1 MVAVL
6 APATG
11 RLADPHEVGRLEA
24 GAVMR
29 GADEGL
35 HQPRTIL
42 VAGFEILRHTRQH
55 LAQHLAGQVAALHA
69 GADQEPA
76 QAQHPVQMGLA
87 LLSAPSHPRLAR
99 PQLQRRGRKPDRAQ
113 HPVRRDHQIAHL
125 AARKGRRPLR
135 MLEVQQGIPHP
146 PLPALLYHLQRQPRD
161 RLHRTRHRRGRRHR
175 RVETLRHRR
184 APATPR
190 RRQRNPPRL
199 VQRVERLETTREL
212 GRPARIHKP
221 ELRAHPPPHRRP
233 VVQRLLRHNPLEA
246 SLRLRRTKGSVVSG
260 SDAPCRDATRRKLIC
275 PALNA
280 GTRQR

>member
-55 LAQHLAGQVAALHA
+55 LAQHLAGQVAALHP

-87 LLSAPSHPRLAR
+87 LLSAPSIHASRAR
-99 PQLQRRGRKPDRAQ
+99 NCN
-113 HPVRRDHQIAHL
+113 
-125 AARKGRRPLR
+125 AAAENP
-135 MLEVQQGIPHP
+135 
-146 PLPALLYHLQRQPRD
+146 
-161 RLHRTRHRRGRRHR
+161 T
-175 RVETLRHRR
+175 
-184 APATPR
+184 APSTPCA
-190 RRQRNPPRL
+190 
-199 VQRVERLETTREL
+199 ETTR
-212 GRPARIHKP
+212 
-221 ELRAHPPPHRRP
+221 
-233 VVQRLLRHNPLEA
+233 
-246 SLRLRRTKGSVVSG
+246 
-260 SDAPCRDATRRKLIC
+260 
-275 PALNA
+275 
-280 GTRQR
+280 

>member
-11 RLADPHEVGRLEA
+11 RVPDPHEVGRLEA
-24 GAVMR
+24 GPVMR

-35 HQPRTIL
+35 HQPRTIP
-42 VAGFEILRHTRQH
+42 VAGFEILPQTRQH

-76 QAQHPVQMGLA
+76 QAQHPVQMRQTLLA
-87 LLSAPSHPRLAR
+87 TPPHPRVAR
-99 PQLQRRGRKPDRAQ
+99 PQLQRRSRKPDRAE

-135 MLEVQQGIPHP
+135 MLEVQQRIPHP
-146 PLPALLYHLQRQPRD
+146 ALPALRYQLQRQPRD

-175 RVETLRHRR
+175 RVETLRRGR
-184 APATPR
+184 APDTPR

-199 VQRVERLETTREL
+199 VQRVERFETTRQL

-246 SLRLRRTKGSVVSG
+246 SLRLRRTKG
-260 SDAPCRDATRRKLIC
+260 L
-275 PALNA
+275 
-280 GTRQR
+280 